1 MNDFRQQ
8 KSSFSDDMMI
18 LDPKRSQIVSK
29 HFFEAKNQQK
39 QAILVTQNRQIAPE
53 KKRRKKKAKKG
64 EKMQI
69 EKSGKKSAKCVNITK
84 GIKMYKKVQKK
95 EKIAKK

>member
-1 MNDFRQQ
+1 MPNIHAKNTKKKSKNAKKNVKNARHFLKTKKNHLKTIFDIFLVQKRTIFYDFRQQ

-39 QAILVTQNRQIAPE
+39 
-53 KKRRKKKAKKG
+53 
-64 EKMQI
+64 
-69 EKSGKKSAKCVNITK
+69 
-84 GIKMYKKVQKK
+84 
-95 EKIAKK
+95 